1 MGISSRMQEQAYACI
16 IKPAY
21 ASKIMHTQVLPK
33 RPKKHKNRAETKTLI
48 LIAKH
53 AQNIQE
59 NINTLNKQ
67 VITQTM
73 QEKQIK

>member
-1 MGISSRMQEQAYACI
+1 MGISSRMQEQAYAHI

-21 ASKIMHTQVLPK
+21 ASKIMHMQVLPR
-33 RPKKHKNRAETKTLI
+33 RPKKHRNRAETKTLI
-48 LIAKH
+48 LMAKH

-67 VITQTM
+67 VITQTK

>member
-1 MGISSRMQEQAYACI
+1 
-16 IKPAY
+16 
-21 ASKIMHTQVLPK
+21 MHMQVLPR
-33 RPKKHKNRAETKTLI
+33 RPKKHRNKAETKTLI

-67 VITQTM
+67 VITQTT

>member
-1 MGISSRMQEQAYACI
+1 MGIISRMQEQAYAHI

-21 ASKIMHTQVLPK
+21 ASKIMHMQVLPR
-33 RPKKHKNRAETKTLI
+33 RPKKHRNRAETKTLI
-48 LIAKH
+48 LMAKH

-67 VITQTM
+67 VITQTK